1 MKRVLNAAIFAAV
14 LFFPWGAPAQT
25 PAAPARPEPVGHKL
39 VEIYRIAPGKH
50 EEFLRAVA
58 RLDEANRRAGLPP
71 RQLYVHSDGASW
83 DFLLIQDAEYPE
95 GKGEALGKVS
105 REMGIPSGPRFFM
118 EFRSLL
124 LEHTDTFANGP
135 TTAGAYL
142 AELDAT
148 PRAGF
153 SGETPRAAAPAP
165 PRP

>member
-1 MKRVLNAAIFAAV
+1 MTRARIAVLFAAV
-14 LFFPWGAPAQT
+14 LVSRGAFAQT
-25 PAAPARPEPVGHKL
+25 PAAAAPSEPVRRKL

-58 RLDEANRRAGLPP
+58 RLDEANRRAGIPL

-95 GKGEALGKVS
+95 GKGEAVSKAS
-105 REMGIPSGPRFFM
+105 RELGLPGGPRFFI

-124 LEHTDTFANGP
+124 LEHSDTFANGP

-148 PRAGF
+148 PKGSL
-153 SGETPRAAAPAP
+153 SGAAPPTAP
-165 PRP
+165 NPAAPRP